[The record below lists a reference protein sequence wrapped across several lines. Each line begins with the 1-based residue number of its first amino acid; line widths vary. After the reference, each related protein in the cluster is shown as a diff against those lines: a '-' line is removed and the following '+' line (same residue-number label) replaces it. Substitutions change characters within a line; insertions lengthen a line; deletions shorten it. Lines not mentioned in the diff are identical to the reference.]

1 MNSVTL
7 TFFTILNK
15 CETVN
20 STRSVLLLSEVNL
33 KRDSG
38 VTR

>member
-7 TFFTILNK
+7 TFFTIRK
-15 CETVN
+15 KYKSVN
-20 STRSVLLLSEVNL
+20 STRSVLFLSEVNL